1 MSEKKRMVTA
11 IASSGNMTIGN
22 YFGVIKQIVSYQQ
35 DYDLF
40 LFIANLHAITT
51 PQDKTKLK
59 ENIKTMATLYIACG
73 IDPQLTT
80 VFIQSDVL
88 EHAQLGWILNTQ
100 TNMGEL
106 ERMTQYK
113 DKSLKAANKTSYIP
127 SGLLTYPTLMAA
139 DILLYDANYVPVGID
154 QVQHVELTRTLAERM
169 NKTYQQDLFVLP
181 EALIPT
187 KTPKIMDLQ
196 DPTKKMSKS
205 STNEKAFIR
214 ILDEPDLIRKKINSA
229 LTDSEDKV
237 YYNLK
242 TKPGISN
249 LMTIYSAITGLT
261 HPEIEQQFLNK
272 NYQEFKTAVSDALIK
287 ELSPIQERYQLLKSG
302 DDLDQWLKEG
312 ALKAQKIAYKKL
324 QKVQNT
330 MGLNYKRK

>member
-1 MSEKKRMVTA
+1 
-11 IASSGNMTIGN
+11 
-22 YFGVIKQIVSYQQ
+22 
-35 DYDLF
+35 
-40 LFIANLHAITT
+40 
-51 PQDKTKLK
+51 
-59 ENIKTMATLYIACG
+59 
-73 IDPQLTT
+73 
-80 VFIQSDVL
+80 
-88 EHAQLGWILNTQ
+88 
-100 TNMGEL
+100 MGEL

-154 QVQHVELTRTLAERM
+154 QMQHVELTRNLAERM
-169 NKTYQQDLFVLP
+169 NKTYQTDLFVMP
-181 EALIPT
+181 EALIPA
-187 KTPKIMDLQ
+187 KTPKIMNLQ

-205 STNEKAFIR
+205 STNERAFVR
-214 ILDEPDLIRKKINSA
+214 ILDEPNLIRKKINSA

-237 YYNLK
+237 YYNLE

-249 LMTIYSAITGLT
+249 LMTIYSAITDLDYL
-261 HPEIEQQFLNK
+261 EIEQQFLNR
-272 NYQEFKTAVSDALIK
+272 NYQEFKTAVSEALIE
-287 ELSPIQERYQLLKSG
+287 ELTPIQERYQLLKSG

-324 QKVQNT
+324 QKVQNA